1 VINLKALVWLIGAI
15 LVALALT
22 LWLLVLSPS
31 NLPVIIAAPLQTEAE
46 PNIWASGTQRPARLS
61 VHNATPEDLGRLG
74 EAVMAFATADLELP
88 AVDIWFHTDLEPC
101 GEHYG
106 LFRATSES
114 WPIQIC
120 SSDVEFVYEHELA
133 HAWVTANV
141 TDAQRFAFMDL
152 RGLENWADGDVPW
165 NQRGTE
171 WAAVVIQQ
179 GLSGL
184 PLPPALSNEA
194 RSRLESYELLTG
206 KIAPTLVDW
215 IREKEVTCSDRP
227 TRLSRPIAD
236 RSGRTCASSS
246 SSTGHEITFPATSL

>member
-1 VINLKALVWLIGAI
+1 MINLKALVWLIGAT

-22 LWLLVLSPS
+22 LWLMVLSPS

-46 PNIWASGTQRPARLS
+46 PNIWDSGTQRLARLS
-61 VHNATPEDLGRLG
+61 VHDATAEDLGRLG

-88 AVDIWFHTDLEPC
+88 ALHIWFHADRGPC
-101 GEHYG
+101 GEHHG
-106 LFRATSES
+106 LFRATSET
-114 WPIQIC
+114 WQIRIC
-120 SSDVEFVYEHELA
+120 SSDIGFVYEHELA

-152 RGLENWADGDVPW
+152 RGLENWADEDAPW

-171 WAAVVIQQ
+171 WAAVVVQQ

-215 IREKEVTCSDRP
+215 IREKEVTCSVRP

-236 RSGRTCASSS
+236 RSGRTCA
-246 SSTGHEITFPATSL
+246 